1 MQALMRRRAS
11 RACAKPVRA
20 DVADIQFSPDP
31 VPPSQL
37 AVCASS

>member
-11 RACAKPVRA
+11 RARAKPVRA
-20 DVADIQFSPDP
+20 DVADIHLSPDP
-31 VPPSQL
+31 LPPSQL